1 MIFKLLQDLLAQIT
15 YANILVYNIG
25 SAFGVVKDLKR
36 IRKWAQTGR
45 QGYCPAR
52 RVVTSE
58 TVFRAQVTA
67 DIVPRSRQHV
77 LAAFMAQLTIWLGGT
92 SAEKPM

>member
-1 MIFKLLQDLLAQIT
+1 MTRLECRRDFVIFKLLQDLLAEIT

-45 QGYCPAR
+45 PGPESGD
-52 RVVTSE
+52 V
-58 TVFRAQVTA
+58 
-67 DIVPRSRQHV
+67 
-77 LAAFMAQLTIWLGGT
+77 
-92 SAEKPM
+92 